1 MQTRHQDRSA
11 YFEETATSC
20 RNYYLPYIEQ
30 HTSLKFGRKCRVME
44 VGCGI
49 GGILSIFAAMGAT
62 VTGIDIHKPS
72 IETAKTL
79 FAERGLKGTFI
90 CSDIFDYSDTQP
102 YDLIILHDALEHIP
116 EKERLMLHLKSFLK
130 ADGLLYLGFPA
141 WQMPFGGHQ
150 QMAKN
155 RIIANCPYIHL
166 LPRPLFRFVFRACG
180 KRKAR

>member
-30 HTSLKFGRKCRVME
+30 HTSLKFGRNCRVME
-44 VGCGI
+44 VGCGF
-49 GGILSIFAAMGAT
+49 GGILSIFAAKGAT

-90 CSDIFDYSDTQP
+90 CSDIFDYS
-102 YDLIILHDALEHIP
+102 AASVCC
-116 EKERLMLHLKSFLK
+116 R
-130 ADGLLYLGFPA
+130 
-141 WQMPFGGHQ
+141 
-150 QMAKN
+150 
-155 RIIANCPYIHL
+155 
-166 LPRPLFRFVFRACG
+166 
-180 KRKAR
+180 